1 MLNAEGNTTVTGER
15 DALGNMLDEMERV
28 LSARLADACGYAPV
42 PMGEALELP
51 ARLRWAASR
60 RYGSTAGSLGQDTPS
75 SGSLLDP
82 RTTGSSRAPA
92 A

>member
-1 MLNAEGNTTVTGER
+1 
-15 DALGNMLDEMERV
+15 MLDEMERV

-60 RYGSTAGSLGQDTPS
+60 RYGSTGGQPGPGHAELRLATRSTNNRQFARARGLS
-75 SGSLLDP
+75 SNFCFKADRG
-82 RTTGSSRAPA
+82 RKQT
-92 A
+92 